1 MPTRRRKTAH
11 RRNNL
16 RKTKSRNLMKK
27 FVGVNNTISGGTHEI
42 IREKLK
48 SKFPFMEN
56 AEIRDI
62 VSNKHIH
69 TLTYIGKLIRRTVLH
84 SFRTQTNKYPLLK
97 GTPMINDL
105 IDTQIDE
112 VSRLINKILNLP
124 TNTEITE
131 ETVNRF
137 NEAIQIEVD
146 GKRPVVITPKTML
159 PPAVA
164 ITPKTMLPPPVGDKS
179 QAVNFDD
186 IELFPDYG
194 DDE

>member
-1 MPTRRRKTAH
+1 
-11 RRNNL
+11 
-16 RKTKSRNLMKK
+16 MKK

-97 GTPMINDL
+97 GTSIINDL
-105 IDTQIDE
+105 IDTQINE
-112 VSRLINKILNLP
+112 VAALINKRLNLP
-124 TNTEITE
+124 PDAEITKK
-131 ETVNRF
+131 TVKQY
-137 NEAIQIEVD
+137 NEAIQKEVD
-146 GKRPVVITPKTML
+146 GKTPVVITPQTML

-164 ITPKTMLPPPVGDKS
+164 ITPQTMLPPPLGDKS